1 MHDAPPLGGHGW
13 PGRLLWVA
21 RRAANN
27 NLPPAMAHQFPRE
40 VEGDGLSWG
49 GLVCVCL
56 PSSLTASLVRSRFR
70 LEGTHF
76 EPFDPW
82 FGSGV
87 VEAFV

>member
-49 GLVCVCL
+49 RFVCVCL
-56 PSSLTASLVRSRFR
+56 ALYGFPFVPKPFV